1 MALALGGLCLG
12 VSRLLSP
19 APPGIMVRGPRL
31 TLCTVGQPL
40 YLVNGSV
47 AVSGYR

>member
-1 MALALGGLCLG
+1 MGLALGALCLG
-12 VSRLLSP
+12 ASRLLSP
-19 APPGIMVRGPRL
+19 PLPRIVVRGPRL
-31 TLCTVGQPL
+31 TLYTVGQPL

>member
-1 MALALGGLCLG
+1 MALVLGSLCLG
-12 VSRLLSP
+12 ASQLLSP
-19 APPGIMVRGPRL
+19 PLPRIVVRGPRL